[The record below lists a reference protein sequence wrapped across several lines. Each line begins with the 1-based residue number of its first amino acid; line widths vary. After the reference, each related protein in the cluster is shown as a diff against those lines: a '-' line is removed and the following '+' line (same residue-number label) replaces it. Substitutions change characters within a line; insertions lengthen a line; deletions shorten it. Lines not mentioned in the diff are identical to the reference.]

1 MEGEKPMTQGK
12 FQEHVLKE
20 LGEIKNLFIK
30 YEQDHADLSTRIES
44 VRTEVESVRADLSTS
59 IESVRTEMH
68 KQFNIFLRWSIG
80 TIIASV
86 GVAFLIAKYIS

>member
-1 MEGEKPMTQGK
+1 MTQDK

-44 VRTEVESVRADLSTS
+44 VRTEVESVR
-59 IESVRTEMH
+59 TEMH

-80 TIIASV
+80 TIIASA